1 MDLNS
6 VSEITNTYAEV
17 MVDDL
22 MKSKVLIS
30 VQY

>member
-6 VSEITNTYAEV
+6 VSEIANTYADV

-30 VQY
+30 LR